1 MTLDEIANEYNK
13 TKDPE
18 LKKLWYKKIQ
28 EFADNGLNNSKR
40 RVVSI
45 SSCNKTDDGTY
56 IVIGKRRPVR
66 PLRHTKTKTD
76 NVRRLPNQRTCNE

>member
-1 MTLDEIANEYNK
+1 MRKERQYMTLDQIANEYNK

-40 RVVSI
+40 RVVSV
-45 SSCNKTDDGTY
+45 SAVNKGDDGAY
-56 IVIGKRRPVR
+56 VVIGKSRL
-66 PLRHTKTKTD
+66 LRS
-76 NVRRLPNQRTCNE
+76 V

>member
-40 RVVSI
+40 RVVSV

-56 IVIGKRRPVR
+56 RVIRKPRLLRPMRYPKIKVN
-66 PLRHTKTKTD
+66 
-76 NVRRLPNQRTCNE
+76 NVS